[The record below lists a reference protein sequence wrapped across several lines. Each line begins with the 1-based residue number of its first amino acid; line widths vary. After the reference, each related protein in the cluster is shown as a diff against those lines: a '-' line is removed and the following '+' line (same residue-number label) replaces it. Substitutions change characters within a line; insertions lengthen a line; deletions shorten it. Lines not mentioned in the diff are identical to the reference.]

1 MLREREASR
10 TSPFPDPGN
19 QHRRNALLNST
30 VANKSVGSGLTERYL
45 AAILSSTILLATDLL
60 DKMAE
65 LTQANGNWV
74 KGEDRFWNREQEI
87 ELFIERLDEGAN
99 LYLIAQRRIGKTSL
113 MREVENRIDDDYIC
127 LQLDLQK
134 AKTPEDVIVELSV
147 ATHEYASLWTK
158 TRETFSNI
166 LSGTT
171 ESLQALQ
178 LDQLRVE
185 IKDGLLGGNW
195 PTKGNRLLT
204 ELADSEKQVVIF
216 MDELPILLNRIL
228 GPPDEER
235 DGQSVEM
242 VDELMSWI
250 RKNAIE
256 HRGDIRFVIAGS
268 IGLEPIL
275 RRIGLSATINNFKPI
290 NLKPWDADTAI
301 GCLEALAN
309 NYDVEFEEGACE
321 RITERLA
328 CCIPHH
334 VQMFFSHIYER
345 CRKRGDMTCTVED
358 VDQVYEE
365 HMLST
370 KGHAELSTFEERLEM
385 MVGND
390 LLPFVLDLLTEAA
403 VANGLTHDAI
413 DVHREEHELSGREG
427 TEKTRE
433 VLQILEHDG
442 YLRRESE
449 QYVFIS
455 HLLRD
460 WWKRRF
466 GGFGFTPASDRQ

>member
-1 MLREREASR
+1 MLPLS
-10 TSPFPDPGN
+10 
-19 QHRRNALLNST
+19 NST
-30 VANKSVGSGLTERYL
+30 VANKSVGGSLTPCSLGLM
-45 AAILSSTILLATDLL
+45 ILNNSVGNKSVGVNM
-60 DKMAE
+60 KE

-74 KGEDRFWNREQEI
+74 TGEDRFWNREHEI
-87 ELFIERLDEGAN
+87 ELFIERLNEGAN

-113 MREVENRIDDDYIC
+113 MREVENRIDDEYIC

-147 ATHEYASLWTK
+147 STREYSSLWTK

-166 LSGTT
+166 LSSTT
-171 ESLQALQ
+171 DNLQAVQ

-195 PTKGNRLLT
+195 PTKGNRLLS
-204 ELADSEKQVVIF
+204 ELADSEKPVVIF

-228 GPPDEER
+228 GSPDGER
-235 DGQSVEM
+235 DEQAIEM

-268 IGLEPIL
+268 IGLEPVL
-275 RRIGLSATINNFKPI
+275 RRVGLSATINNFKPI
-290 NLKPWDADTAI
+290 NLEPWDAETAI

-309 NYDVEFEEGACE
+309 NYDVEFEEGACK

-345 CRKRGDMTCTVED
+345 CRKREEMGCSVED
-358 VDQVYEE
+358 VNQVYEE

-370 KGHAELSTFEERLEM
+370 KGHAELSTFEERLKM

-403 VANGLTHDAI
+403 VANGLTEEAI
-413 DVHREEHELSGREG
+413 DVHREEHELGGREG
-427 TEKTRE
+427 ADQTRE
-433 VLQILEHDG
+433 VLEILEHEVVS
-442 YLRRESE
+442 R
-449 QYVFIS
+449 
-455 HLLRD
+455 
-460 WWKRRF
+460 
-466 GGFGFTPASDRQ
+466 